1 MTAEIIATEIVH
13 SGWADFSV
21 ATVRLESGEVVRRE
35 IEDHGSAVAVL
46 PYDPEARIALLVRQ
60 LRVPPLHAGG
70 PDHLVETPAGLLDE
84 DDPAAGARRE
94 ALEEVGV
101 RLSVL
106 EPVAS
111 VWSMPGIS
119 TERMHL
125 FLAAFSPAD
134 RIAEGG
140 GLAHEHENITVV
152 EVPLQ
157 ELWEWL
163 ADGRL
168 ADMKTVLLVQA
179 LRIARPELFQV

>member
-1 MTAEIIATEIVH
+1 MAAEILATETVH

-35 IEDHGSAVAVL
+35 IEDHGAAVAVL
-46 PYDPEARIALLVRQ
+46 PYDPDARVALLVRQ

-70 PDHLVETPAGLLDE
+70 PDHLVEVPAGLLDE
-84 DDPAAGARRE
+84 NDAAEGARRE
-94 ALEEVGV
+94 AMEEVGV
-101 RLSVL
+101 KLSSL

-111 VWSMPGIS
+111 LWSMPGIS

-125 FLAAFSPAD
+125 FLAPFTRAD
-134 RIAEGG
+134 RVADGG
-140 GLAHEHENITVV
+140 GLAHEHENITVL
-152 EVPLQ
+152 EVPLRD
-157 ELWEWL
+157 LPGWV

-179 LRIARPELFQV
+179 LRLAHPELFQG